1 LTILKKT
8 AASKRASQPRA
19 AEYTEAFL
27 EDCGRLTHFG
37 RHDMGRLKEAML
49 FIANHAPLG
58 PKWLDLALKG
68 DWFNHREC
76 RIGGD
81 LLPSY
86 QVEGRLQAP
95 AKEIR
100 VNLYGRHSCLPSLC
114 GAWVWNPGGTR
125 RAVLPSRRMDNGKA
139 KT

>member
-1 LTILKKT
+1 MASQAR
-8 AASKRASQPRA
+8 AAAASQPRA

-81 LLPSY
+81 FLPIY
-86 QVEGRLQAP
+86 QAESRLQAP

-100 VNLYGRHSCLPSLC
+100 VNLYGRHSCFPSLC
-114 GAWVWNPGGTR
+114 RAGVSNPGRTR
-125 RAVLPSRRMDNGKA
+125 KPPVPGRRMSNSKA